1 MQESNSRHSLTT
13 KAQPG
18 SVWCAQGAAVL
29 RAETGRQQA
38 RPLGATAHPVNELV
52 PGNAVRVEDSRGEV
66 KVNGIGQNSQGLFG
80 EFGEAYPAQHVNYIL
95 PGTLHGIAQ
104 LSLA

>member
-1 MQESNSRHSLTT
+1 MT
-13 KAQPG
+13 A
-18 SVWCAQGAAVL
+18 VVQGAAVL

-52 PGNAVRVEDSRGEV
+52 PGNAVRLEDSRGEV
-66 KVNGIGQNSQGLFG
+66 QVNGIGQNSQGLFG